1 MLKNRYLIGMTI
13 IALFVGIA
21 TTSFTLYGQKD
32 SGDFSAFGQ
41 SMDHGSMSMK
51 KDAAKTDSGM
61 KDSMKMEEKQ
71 TKTLTKTK
79 ESKTKDGYKFT
90 SKTVTSTQDPG
101 VGHEEHQLAMVLP
114 PNDRGYSG
122 ILTYSASENV
132 QLVALHG
139 PLKTGED
146 KGQPIWSDG
155 KNKFALTFVDP
166 VNAAGSWQFSANAV
180 AVHTKNTTPFTVSY
194 SVATVN

>member
-1 MLKNRYLIGMTI
+1 MLRNRYLIGMAITV
-13 IALFVGIA
+13 LFVGIA
-21 TTSFTLYGQKD
+21 TTSVTLYGQKGP
-32 SGDFSAFGQ
+32 SDFFAFGQ
-41 SMDHGSMSMK
+41 SMDHGSMMNT
-51 KDAAKTDSGM
+51 DQAKTDSGM

-71 TKTLTKTK
+71 TKMSKTK

-90 SKTVTSTQDPG
+90 SKTVTSTKDPG
-101 VGHEEHQLAMVLP
+101 VGHEAHQLALVLP
-114 PNDRGYSG
+114 PSDKGYSG
-122 ILTYSASENV
+122 ILTYSASENI

-139 PLKTGED
+139 PLKAGED

-166 VNAAGSWQFSANAV
+166 ANAAGSWQFSANAV
-180 AVHTKNTTPFTVSY
+180 AIHTKNTTPFTVSY

>member
-13 IALFVGIA
+13 TALFVGIA
-21 TTSFTLYGQKD
+21 TTLITLYGQ
-32 SGDFSAFGQ
+32 GDFSAFGQ
-41 SMDHGSMSMK
+41 SMDNGSMSMK
-51 KDAAKTDSGM
+51 ADTAKTDSGM

-90 SKTVTSTQDPG
+90 SKTVTSTKDPG
-101 VGHEEHQLAMVLP
+101 VGHESHQLAMVLP
-114 PNDRGYSG
+114 PNNRGYSG
-122 ILTYSASENV
+122 ILTYSASENI

-139 PLKTGED
+139 PLKAGED

-166 VNAAGSWQFSANAV
+166 ANAAGSWQFSANAV
-180 AVHTKNTTPFTVSY
+180 AIHTKNTTPFTVSY